1 MGICVKEL
9 LSYWMH
15 RAKMPECTW
24 TMLETG
30 HTGLIAFES
39 MSDLLFVSADA
50 RFESR
55 VCKPYIEVH
64 DIPLASWA
72 NHRNTLANIVI
83 VELTAFD
90 ELETM
95 AGIKT
100 IRSAFFESTHSNREP
115 SHIRLFENLSENC
128 RAYP

>member
-1 MGICVKEL
+1 MFALGEQGNQYGRL
-9 LSYWMH
+9 LPRQRQGTQWWMP
-15 RAKMPECTW
+15 ALSPEWVRTY
-24 TMLETG
+24 
-30 HTGLIAFES
+30 
-39 MSDLLFVSADA
+39 V
-50 RFESR
+50 
-55 VCKPYIEVH
+55 EVH
-64 DIPLASWA
+64 DVPLASWA
-72 NHRNTLANIVI
+72 SRRNALTNIVI

-115 SHIRLFENLSENC
+115 SHIRLFENLSENS